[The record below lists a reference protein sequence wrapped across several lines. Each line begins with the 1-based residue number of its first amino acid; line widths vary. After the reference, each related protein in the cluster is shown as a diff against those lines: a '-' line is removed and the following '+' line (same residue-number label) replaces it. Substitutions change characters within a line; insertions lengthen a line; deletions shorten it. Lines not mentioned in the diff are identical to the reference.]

1 MINRLFGL
9 EQLDR
14 LFDQLRIDPARGLAL
29 LDGHSVDRCPDVL
42 FRRLRACEILAI
54 ALAAASLGLARI
66 WLGKVLGHSGIWREI
81 YAVRI
86 F

>member
-29 LDGHSVDRCPDVL
+29 LHGHIVDRCRTCSSID
-42 FRRLRACEILAI
+42 
-54 ALAAASLGLARI
+54 
-66 WLGKVLGHSGIWREI
+66 
-81 YAVRI
+81 
-86 F
+86 

>member
-29 LDGHSVDRCPDVL
+29 LDGHSVDRRPDLL
-42 FRRLRACEILAI
+42 FHRLRACESLAI
-54 ALAAASLGLARI
+54 ALAAASLCLARI
-66 WLGKVLGHSGIWREI
+66 WLGKVLDHSGIWREI